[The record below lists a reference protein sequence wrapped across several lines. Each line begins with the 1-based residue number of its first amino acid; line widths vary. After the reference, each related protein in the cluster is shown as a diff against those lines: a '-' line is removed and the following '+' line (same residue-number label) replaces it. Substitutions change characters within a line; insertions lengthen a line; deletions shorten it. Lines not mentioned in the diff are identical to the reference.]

1 MGNMTKCVENITP
14 EIAKMILKPL
24 RESGI
29 PPKFGLDTFSVGF
42 EGVFYHLEEEYL
54 KDIIKKHGSTFKFV
68 SASFGGGKTHFTY
81 QFREIAWKNNYAT
94 CHVTLDSK
102 NIQFNKILSVYQAIC
117 EKIQKPLEDEEKIQI
132 FGELKKPEEL
142 GIANIMKYWY
152 YKKQNEFE
160 VIHKEEWKTYLKKY
174 ADTIRDF
181 DSIYFGRV
189 IREMFKSLI
198 DEDLDKFE
206 ELSLWFENGGT
217 PKVKEF
223 GIKKQIE
230 TDTFR
235 MLNSL
240 TKLLTDFMG
249 FSGLVIFFDEGE
261 RQALRSREKDRQV
274 NTLRQVI
281 DKCGDQSIPGIMFFY
296 TVPDEAEFLQSSG
309 NAYDAIKQRLQK
321 YFSQDHPLS
330 PNISLEKLV
339 PSDED
344 QVDNLESIG
353 LKLAKLYQIA
363 DKMEFA
369 DTDALEE
376 SITNIAKSAKDARYG
391 EVAYRRLF
399 IQSMCEGLDLLSNQ
413 VEIKIT
419 SEMSNNL
426 VKNIGIK
433 LTTEEEDT
441 DDESEDKAY

>member
-1 MGNMTKCVENITP
+1 MDLTS
-14 EIAKMILKPL
+14 EISREILKPL
-24 RESGI
+24 REFGI
-29 PPKFGLDTFSVGF
+29 PPKFGLEFFSSGF
-42 EGVFYHLEEEYL
+42 EDVFYHLENEYL
-54 KDIIKKHGSTFKFV
+54 KDIVKKRGSTFKFV

-81 QFREIAWKNNYAT
+81 QFREIAWTNNYAT

-132 FGELKKPEEL
+132 FGEMKKPEEL
-142 GIANIMKYWY
+142 GLGNMMKHWY
-152 YKKQNEFE
+152 YTKQNEFQT
-160 VIHKEEWKTYLKKY
+160 IHNDEWKTHLKKY
-174 ADTIRDF
+174 ADAIRGF

-189 IREMFKSLI
+189 IREMFKALI

-206 ELSLWFENGGT
+206 ELELWFEQDGT
-217 PKVKEF
+217 PKAKEF
-223 GIKKQIE
+223 GIKKQQE

-235 MLNSL
+235 MMSSL

-249 FSGLVIFFDEGE
+249 YSGLVIFFDEGE

-321 YFSQDHPLS
+321 YFSQDHPMS

-339 PSDED
+339 PSEEE
-344 QVDNLESIG
+344 QVENLEEVG
-353 LKLAKLYQIA
+353 RKLAHLYESAYSIS
-363 DKMEFA
+363 F
-369 DTDALEE
+369 TNTLEE
-376 SITNIAKSAKDARYG
+376 SITNIAKAAKEARYG

-399 IQSMCEGLDLLSNQ
+399 IQSMCEGLDLLYKD
-413 VEIKIT
+413 VEPDIDD
-419 SEMSNNL
+419 EMANNL
-426 VKNIGIK
+426 VKNIGTK
-433 LTTEEEDT
+433 LADEDNDA
-441 DDESEDKAY
+441 DDELEDKEY

>member
-1 MGNMTKCVENITP
+1 MDLTS
-14 EIAKMILKPL
+14 EISKQILKPL

-29 PPKFGLDTFSVGF
+29 PPKFGLEFFSSGF
-42 EGVFYHLEEEYL
+42 EDVFYHLENEYL
-54 KDIIKKHGSTFKFV
+54 KDIVKKRGSTFKFV

-81 QFREIAWKNNYAT
+81 QFREIAWTNNYAT

-142 GIANIMKYWY
+142 GLGNMMKQWY
-152 YKKQNEFE
+152 FTKQNEFQT
-160 VIHKEEWKTYLKKY
+160 IHNDEWKTHLKKY

-189 IREMFKSLI
+189 IREMFKALI

-206 ELSLWFENGGT
+206 ELELWFEQDGT
-217 PKVKEF
+217 PKAKEF
-223 GIKKQIE
+223 GIKKQQE

-235 MLNSL
+235 MMSSL

-249 FSGLVIFFDEGE
+249 YSGLVIFFDEGE

-321 YFSQDHPLS
+321 YFSQDHPMS

-339 PSDED
+339 PSEEE
-344 QVDNLESIG
+344 QVENLEEVG
-353 LKLAKLYQIA
+353 RKLAQLYESAYNIS
-363 DKMEFA
+363 F
-369 DTDALEE
+369 TNTLEE
-376 SITNIAKSAKDARYG
+376 SITNIAKAAKEARYG

-399 IQSMCEGLDLLSNQ
+399 IQSMCEGLDLLYKD
-413 VEIKIT
+413 VEPEIT
-419 SEMSNNL
+419 YKMANNL

-433 LTTEEEDT
+433 LADEDN
-441 DDESEDKAY
+441 DDELEDKEY

>member
-1 MGNMTKCVENITP
+1 MELTS

-29 PPKFGLDTFSVGF
+29 PPKFGLELFSSGF
-42 EGVFYHLEEEYL
+42 EDVFYHLEKEYL
-54 KDIIKKHGSTFKFV
+54 QDIVKKRGSTFKFV

-102 NIQFNKILSVYQAIC
+102 NIQFNKILNVYQAIC
-117 EKIQKPLEDEEKIQI
+117 EKIQKPLDEEEKIQI
-132 FGELKKPEEL
+132 FGEMKKPEEL
-142 GIANIMKYWY
+142 GLGNMMKHWY
-152 YKKQNEFE
+152 YTKQNEFE
-160 VIHKEEWKTYLKKY
+160 ITYNDEWKTYLKKY

-189 IREMFKSLI
+189 IREMFKALI

-206 ELSLWFENGGT
+206 ELELWFEQDGT
-217 PKVKEF
+217 PKAKEF
-223 GIKKQIE
+223 GIKKQQE

-235 MLNSL
+235 MLSSL

-249 FSGLVIFFDEGE
+249 FAGLVIFFDEGE
-261 RQALRSREKDRQV
+261 RQALRSRDKDRQV

-321 YFSQDHPLS
+321 YFSQDHPMS

-339 PSDED
+339 PSDEE
-344 QVDNLESIG
+344 QVENLEDVG
-353 LKLAKLYQIA
+353 RKLAHLYEIA
-363 DKMEFA
+363 YSVSF
-369 DTDALEE
+369 TNTLEE
-376 SITNIAKSAKDARYG
+376 SITNIAKSAKEARYG

-399 IQSMCEGLDLLSNQ
+399 IQSMCEGLDLLYKE
-413 VEIKIT
+413 VETEIT

-426 VKNIGIK
+426 VKNIGTK
-433 LTTEEEDT
+433 LAAEDNET
-441 DDESEDKAY
+441 DDESDDKEY

>member
-1 MGNMTKCVENITP
+1 MDLTS
-14 EIAKMILKPL
+14 EISKQILKPL

-29 PPKFGLDTFSVGF
+29 PPKFGLEFFSSGF
-42 EGVFYHLEEEYL
+42 EDVFYHLENEYL
-54 KDIIKKHGSTFKFV
+54 KDIVKKRGSTFKFV

-81 QFREIAWKNNYAT
+81 QFREIAWTNNYAT

-142 GIANIMKYWY
+142 GLGNMMKHWY
-152 YKKQNEFE
+152 FTKQNEFQT
-160 VIHKEEWKTYLKKY
+160 IHNDEWKTHLKKY
-174 ADTIRDF
+174 ANTIRDF

-189 IREMFKSLI
+189 IREMFKALI

-206 ELSLWFENGGT
+206 ELELWFEQDGT
-217 PKVKEF
+217 PKAKEF
-223 GIKKQIE
+223 GIKKQQE

-235 MLNSL
+235 MMSSL

-249 FSGLVIFFDEGE
+249 YSGLVIFFDEGE

-321 YFSQDHPLS
+321 YFSQDHPMS

-339 PSDED
+339 PSEEE
-344 QVDNLESIG
+344 QVENLEEVG
-353 LKLAKLYQIA
+353 RKLAQLYESAYNIS
-363 DKMEFA
+363 F
-369 DTDALEE
+369 TSTLEE
-376 SITNIAKSAKDARYG
+376 SIMNIAKAAKEARYG

-399 IQSMCEGLDLLSNQ
+399 IQSMCEGLDLLYKD
-413 VEIKIT
+413 VEPEIT
-419 SEMSNNL
+419 YKMANNL

-433 LTTEEEDT
+433 LADEDN
-441 DDESEDKAY
+441 DDESEDKEY

>member
-1 MGNMTKCVENITP
+1 MDLTS
-14 EIAKMILKPL
+14 EISKQILKPL

-29 PPKFGLDTFSVGF
+29 PPKFGLEFFSSGF
-42 EGVFYHLEEEYL
+42 EDVFYHLENEYL
-54 KDIIKKHGSTFKFV
+54 KDIVKKRGSTFKFV

-81 QFREIAWKNNYAT
+81 QFREIAWTNNYAT

-142 GIANIMKYWY
+142 GLGNMMKQWY
-152 YKKQNEFE
+152 FTKQNEFQT
-160 VIHKEEWKTYLKKY
+160 IHNDEWKTHLKKY

-189 IREMFKSLI
+189 IREMFKALI

-206 ELSLWFENGGT
+206 ELELWFEQDGT
-217 PKVKEF
+217 PKAKEF
-223 GIKKQIE
+223 GIKKQQE

-235 MLNSL
+235 MMSSL

-249 FSGLVIFFDEGE
+249 YSGLVIFFDEGE

-321 YFSQDHPLS
+321 YFSQDHPMS

-339 PSDED
+339 PSEEE
-344 QVDNLESIG
+344 QVENLEEVG
-353 LKLAKLYQIA
+353 RKLAQLYESAYNIS
-363 DKMEFA
+363 F
-369 DTDALEE
+369 TSTLEE
-376 SITNIAKSAKDARYG
+376 SITNIAKAAKEARYG

-399 IQSMCEGLDLLSNQ
+399 IQSMCEGLDLLYKD
-413 VEIKIT
+413 VEPEIT
-419 SEMSNNL
+419 YKMANNL
-426 VKNIGIK
+426 VKNIGTK
-433 LTTEEEDT
+433 LADEDN
-441 DDESEDKAY
+441 DDELEDKEY

>member
-1 MGNMTKCVENITP
+1 MELTP

-29 PPKFGLDTFSVGF
+29 PPKFGLEFFSSGF
-42 EGVFYHLEEEYL
+42 EDVFYILEKEYL
-54 KDIIKKHGSTFKFV
+54 QDIVKKRGSTFKFV
-68 SASFGGGKTHFTY
+68 SASYGGGKTHFTY

-102 NIQFNKILSVYQAIC
+102 NIQFNKILNVYQAIC
-117 EKIQKPLEDEEKIQI
+117 EKIQKPLDDEEKIQI

-142 GIANIMKYWY
+142 GIGNIMKYWY
-152 YKKQNEFE
+152 YTKQNEFQI
-160 VIHKEEWKTYLKKY
+160 IHKEDWKINLKKY

-181 DSIYFGRV
+181 DSIYFARV

-206 ELSLWFENGGT
+206 ELTLWFENGGT
-217 PKVKEF
+217 TKVKEF
-223 GIKKQIE
+223 GIKKQVE

-235 MLNSL
+235 MMSSL

-249 FSGLVIFFDEGE
+249 FAGLVIFFDEGE

-309 NAYDAIKQRLQK
+309 HAYDAIKQRLQK
-321 YFSQDHPLS
+321 YFSQDHPMS

-339 PSDED
+339 PSDEE
-344 QVDNLESIG
+344 QIENLEEVG
-353 LKLAKLYQIA
+353 RKLAHLYEKAYGIS
-363 DKMEFA
+363 F
-369 DTDALEE
+369 TNTLEE
-376 SITNIAKSAKDARYG
+376 SISNLAKCSKEARYG

-399 IQSMCEGLDLLSNQ
+399 IQSMCEGLDLLYKE
-413 VEIKIT
+413 VETKIT
-419 SEMSNNL
+419 LEMANNL

-433 LTTEEEDT
+433 LASEDNET
-441 DDESEDKAY
+441 DDESEDKEY

>member
-1 MGNMTKCVENITP
+1 MELTS

-29 PPKFGLDTFSVGF
+29 PPKFGLELFSSGF
-42 EGVFYHLEEEYL
+42 EDVFYHLEKEYL
-54 KDIIKKHGSTFKFV
+54 QDIVKKRGSTFKFV

-102 NIQFNKILSVYQAIC
+102 NIQFNKILNVYQAIC
-117 EKIQKPLEDEEKIQI
+117 EKIQKPLDEEEKIQI
-132 FGELKKPEEL
+132 FGEMKKPEEL
-142 GIANIMKYWY
+142 GLGNMMKHWY
-152 YKKQNEFE
+152 YTKQNEFE
-160 VIHKEEWKTYLKKY
+160 ITYNDEWKTYLKKY

-189 IREMFKSLI
+189 IREMFKALI

-206 ELSLWFENGGT
+206 ELELWFEQDGT
-217 PKVKEF
+217 PKAKEF
-223 GIKKQIE
+223 GIKKQQE

-235 MLNSL
+235 MLSSL

-249 FSGLVIFFDEGE
+249 FAGLVIFFDEGE
-261 RQALRSREKDRQV
+261 RQALRSRDKDRQV

-321 YFSQDHPLS
+321 YFSQDHPMS

-339 PSDED
+339 PSDEE
-344 QVDNLESIG
+344 QVENLEDVG
-353 LKLAKLYQIA
+353 RKLAHLYEIA
-363 DKMEFA
+363 YSVSF
-369 DTDALEE
+369 TNTLEE
-376 SITNIAKSAKDARYG
+376 SITNIAKSAKEARYG

-399 IQSMCEGLDLLSNQ
+399 IQSMCEGLDLLYKE
-413 VEIKIT
+413 VETEIT

-426 VKNIGIK
+426 VKNIGTK
-433 LTTEEEDT
+433 LAAEEAE
-441 DDESEDKAY
+441 DDESDDKEY

>member
-1 MGNMTKCVENITP
+1 VDLNP
-14 EIAKMILKPL
+14 EICREILKPL

-29 PPKFGLDTFSVGF
+29 PPKFGLEHFSSGF
-42 EGVFYHLEEEYL
+42 EDVFYHLENEYL
-54 KDIIKKHGSTFKFV
+54 KDIVKKRGSTFKFV

-81 QFREIAWKNNYAT
+81 QFREIAWQNNYAT

-102 NIQFNKILSVYQAIC
+102 NIQFNKILNVYQAIC
-117 EKIQKPLEDEEKIQI
+117 EKIQKPLDDEEKIQI
-132 FGELKKPEEL
+132 YGEMKKPEEL
-142 GIANIMKYWY
+142 GLGNMMKHWY
-152 YKKQNEFE
+152 YTKQNEFQT
-160 VIHKEEWKTYLKKY
+160 IHNDEWKIHLKKY
-174 ADTIRDF
+174 ADAIRGF

-189 IREMFKSLI
+189 IREMFNALI

-206 ELSLWFENGGT
+206 ELELWFEQDGT
-217 PKVKEF
+217 PKAKEF
-223 GIKKQIE
+223 GIKKQQE

-235 MLNSL
+235 MMSSL

-249 FSGLVIFFDEGE
+249 YSGLVIFFDEGE

-321 YFSQDHPLS
+321 YFSQDHPMS

-339 PSDED
+339 PSEEE
-344 QVDNLESIG
+344 QVENLEEVG
-353 LKLAKLYQIA
+353 RKLAQLYECAYSIS
-363 DKMEFA
+363 F
-369 DTDALEE
+369 TNTLEE
-376 SITNIAKSAKDARYG
+376 SITNIAKCSKEARYG

-399 IQSMCEGLDLLSNQ
+399 IQSMCEGLDLLYKEKES
-413 VEIKIT
+413 VIGY
-419 SEMSNNL
+419 EMACSL
-426 VKNIGIK
+426 VKNLGTK
-433 LTTEEEDT
+433 LADEDG
-441 DDESEDKAY
+441 ESEDKEY

>member
-1 MGNMTKCVENITP
+1 MELTP

-29 PPKFGLDTFSVGF
+29 PPKFGLELFSSGF
-42 EGVFYHLEEEYL
+42 EDVFYHLEKEYL
-54 KDIIKKHGSTFKFV
+54 QDIVKKRGSTFKFV

-102 NIQFNKILSVYQAIC
+102 NIQFNKILNVYQAIC
-117 EKIQKPLEDEEKIQI
+117 EKIQKPLDEEEKIQI

-142 GIANIMKYWY
+142 GIGKIMEYWY
-152 YKKQNEFE
+152 YTKQNEFQS
-160 VIHKEEWKTYLKKY
+160 IHKEEWKTHLKKY

-189 IREMFKSLI
+189 IKEMFKALI
-198 DEDLDKFE
+198 DEDLDKFD
-206 ELSLWFENGGT
+206 ELKLWFEHDGT
-217 PKVKEF
+217 PKAKEF
-223 GIKKQIE
+223 GIKKQVE

-235 MLNSL
+235 MMSSL

-249 FSGLVIFFDEGE
+249 FAGLVIFFDEGE

-296 TVPDEAEFLQSSG
+296 TVPDEAEFLQSKG

-321 YFSQDHPLS
+321 YFSQDHPMS

-339 PSDED
+339 PSEEE
-344 QVDNLESIG
+344 QVENLEEVG
-353 LKLAKLYQIA
+353 RKLAHLYEIGYGIS
-363 DKMEFA
+363 F
-369 DTDALEE
+369 TNTLEE
-376 SITNIAKSAKDARYG
+376 SISNIAKCSKEARYG

-399 IQSMCEGLDLLSNQ
+399 IQSLCEGLDLLYKEKEK
-413 VEIKIT
+413 EI
-419 SEMSNNL
+419 SYDMACRL
-426 VKNIGIK
+426 VKNLGTK
-433 LTTEEEDT
+433 LASEDDEA
-441 DDESEDKAY
+441 DDESEDKEY

>member
-1 MGNMTKCVENITP
+1 MELTS

-29 PPKFGLDTFSVGF
+29 PPKFGLELFSSGF
-42 EGVFYHLEEEYL
+42 EDVFYHLEKEYL
-54 KDIIKKHGSTFKFV
+54 QDIVKKRGSTFKFV

-102 NIQFNKILSVYQAIC
+102 NIQFNKILNVYQAIC
-117 EKIQKPLEDEEKIQI
+117 EKIQKPLDEEEKIQI
-132 FGELKKPEEL
+132 FGEMKKPEEL
-142 GIANIMKYWY
+142 GLGNMMKYWY
-152 YKKQNEFE
+152 YTKQNEFE
-160 VIHKEEWKTYLKKY
+160 ITHNDEWKTHLKKY

-189 IREMFKSLI
+189 IRGMFKALI

-206 ELSLWFENGGT
+206 ELELWFEQDGT
-217 PKVKEF
+217 PKAKEF
-223 GIKKQIE
+223 GIKKQQE

-235 MLNSL
+235 MLSSL

-249 FSGLVIFFDEGE
+249 FAGLVIFFDEGE
-261 RQALRSREKDRQV
+261 RQALRSRDKDRQV

-321 YFSQDHPLS
+321 YFSQDHPMS

-339 PSDED
+339 PSDEE
-344 QVDNLESIG
+344 QVENLEDVG
-353 LKLAKLYQIA
+353 RKLAHLYEIA
-363 DKMEFA
+363 YSVSF
-369 DTDALEE
+369 TNTLEE
-376 SITNIAKSAKDARYG
+376 SITNIAKSAKEARYG

-399 IQSMCEGLDLLSNQ
+399 IQSMCEGLDLLYK
-413 VEIKIT
+413 EAETEIT

-426 VKNIGIK
+426 VKNIGTK
-433 LTTEEEDT
+433 LAAEDNET
-441 DDESEDKAY
+441 DDESDDKEY